1 MAFDPAM
8 IIKMLDIHRITH
20 NFVVPGRDK
29 LTPAMRLGLLDRP
42 ATLEDILLHT
52 DIAPP
57 MVRAKPIVPRPR
69 RDQSAKQPSAE
80 PAGSSGLDD
89 EIPF

>member
-1 MAFDPAM
+1 M

-29 LTPAMRLGLLDRP
+29 MPPAMRLGLLERP
-42 ATLEDILLHT
+42 ATLEEILLHPG
-52 DIAPP
+52 IAPP
-57 MVRAKPIVPRPR
+57 MVRAKPKVPRKR
-69 RDQSAKQPSAE
+69 QDQAVEEPSSE